1 MVARPYMFSQVAVVL
16 SARCEVCEG
25 CASVNF
31 EDEGNGGEA
40 LVYLLAALALL
51 LPAALLVSV
60 VTGRVRIRA
69 CCSADPTKDL
79 RMRAALEDSSPS
91 VAPPHRSSG

>member
-16 SARCEVCEG
+16 SARCVAG
-25 CASVNF
+25 CASVTYF
-31 EDEGNGGEA
+31 EDHGYGGEA